1 MVPPVLLVQLV
12 LMVVLVLVWK
22 WLRNKEGTVQ
32 LQLSK
37 LQLVQLV
44 ILELVVVFN
53 AVLVVILALGRFQ
66 TLMLVL
72 PIVRV
77 TIL

>member
-1 MVPPVLLVQLV
+1 VLLVQLV